1 MTVCKRADTRLQHSG
16 RRVSHGSY
24 SVKIWCSGDGF
35 LISQGTLAV
44 VSGAPIVRIVTPPTR
59 PLWQSIKDHAV
70 LLFGLLVLMWAI
82 EIVDF
87 VLPMNLDALGI
98 RPRSERGLLG
108 VLLSPFLHVGF
119 GHLISNS
126 LPFLLLGGL
135 VMTGGRRQFLLVSV
149 WVTIIGGAGV
159 WLMGGGRTV
168 HLGASLVI
176 FGYLGFL
183 LSRGI
188 AERSVGGVL
197 LSLALLFGYGGML
210 FGIFPGQP
218 GISWLGHLCGFLAGI
233 AGAFLFTRRTD
244 PVGAMA
250 SN

>member
-1 MTVCKRADTRLQHSG
+1 
-16 RRVSHGSY
+16 
-24 SVKIWCSGDGF
+24 
-35 LISQGTLAV
+35 
-44 VSGAPIVRIVTPPTR
+44 
-59 PLWQSIKDHAV
+59 
-70 LLFGLLVLMWAI
+70 MWAI

-87 VLPMNLDALGI
+87 VLPMNLDAFGI

-135 VMTGGRRQFLLVSV
+135 VMTGGRRQFLLVSA